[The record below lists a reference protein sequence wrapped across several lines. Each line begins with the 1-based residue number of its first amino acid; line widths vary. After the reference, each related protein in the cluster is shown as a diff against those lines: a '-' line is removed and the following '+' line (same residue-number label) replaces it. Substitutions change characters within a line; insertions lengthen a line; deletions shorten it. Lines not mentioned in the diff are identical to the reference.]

1 MPPELEAGAV
11 APEVPAVAQDQA
23 TTPEGKTDGPTEI
36 ESPEQQE
43 ERKFTQKELDD
54 ILQKRLA
61 KAERKARQQALREFQ
76 ELAQQRP
83 QPQAEPDAK
92 PARREG
98 EADDDYLERLTDWKL
113 EQREKKAAREKEAEN
128 ARKMYERTEKMY
140 AEASKL
146 GDFDRDAFDD
156 LPMTKPMVEALI
168 DSDNGPLL
176 MKYMADNPDD
186 IERIAR
192 LSPARQ
198 AAELGKIEAKLAEAP
213 RKQTSAPDPITPV
226 RKPNARNPTL
236 DTTDPRAAK
245 ELSTEEWMRRENER
259 MRKRLG
265 I

>member
-1 MPPELEAGAV
+1 MPPELEAGA
-11 APEVPAVAQDQA
+11 AAPIPEVTQVDA
-23 TTPEGKTDGPTEI
+23 TTPPEQTDGAEGN
-36 ESPEQQE
+36 ESPEQKE
-43 ERKFTQKELDD
+43 ERKFTQKELDE

-76 ELAQQRP
+76 ELAQP
-83 QPQAEPDAK
+83 APKQPEPDAK
-92 PARREG
+92 PERRQG

-113 EQREKKAAREKEAEN
+113 EQREKKAAQERQKQEAQ
-128 ARKMYERTEKMY
+128 KIYERTEKMY
-140 AEASKL
+140 AEAAK
-146 GDFDRDAFDD
+146 DPQFDRDVFDE
-156 LPMTKPMVEALI
+156 LPISKPMVEAMM
-168 DSDNGPLL
+168 DSDDAPAL
-176 MKYMADNPDD
+176 MRYMAANPDD

-192 LSPARQ
+192 LPTSRH

-213 RKQTSAPDPITPV
+213 RKQTSAPEPITPV
-226 RKPNARNPTL
+226 RKPNARNPIL